1 MAFDPIRTNT
11 NTYPFIDKEK
21 GKRLGK
27 DPQRSGK
34 ITANHSFYFRNNIG
48 GYEPMGVKWRG
59 QRMFGMKGWITGP
72 LKG

>member
-1 MAFDPIRTNT
+1 MALAFNLVRTFFRGIKQVQT

-34 ITANHSFYFRNNIG
+34 IIANQYC
-48 GYEPMGVKWRG
+48 Y
-59 QRMFGMKGWITGP
+59 
-72 LKG
+72 